1 MKPLPESFVERI
13 KNQYP
18 NDHSVFLESF
28 DRPVVHSVHRHPR
41 KGNSLF
47 EDLEAVQWWDHGFY
61 LKERPIFTLD
71 PLFHAGAY
79 YSQES
84 SSMFVG
90 QLAAEIAQGREGLRV
105 LDLCAAPGGKSI
117 LLSEVIGSTGLLVSN
132 EISNSRN
139 MILRENLTKWGAEN
153 VVVTCND
160 PKAFEALEGFF
171 DIVLVDAP
179 CSGEGM
185 FRKDETA
192 REEWSPANVLMCAER
207 QEGIMKYAMMA
218 VKPGGHLIYSTCTF
232 SQEEN
237 DQQCEGIAQSAG
249 WSGVFLKKN
258 FDTVVRDEF
267 ADYECYR
274 FLPHRVRGEGFF
286 ASVFTKSEGHEF
298 RLPKRVQQDWYRA
311 LTAAEKCALSK
322 MANGETV
329 INKRN
334 EVFDI
339 PGGFDLL
346 SYLVQNFIVTKA
358 GVGLGEL
365 IRNELIP
372 AHDVAMTLRQLDY
385 PRIEVDQDLALNYLR
400 REEIKIE
407 SPTQGWAILT
417 HRGVNLGWVKT
428 LKNRVNNYYPKEW
441 KIRMA

>member
-1 MKPLPESFVERI
+1 MKPLPQSFVDRI

-18 NDHSVFLESF
+18 NDHSVFLESL
-28 DRPVVHSVHRHPR
+28 DRAVVHSVHRHPQ
-41 KGNSLF
+41 KGAHLF
-47 EDLEAVQWWDHGFY
+47 EGLEAVAWWGNGFY
-61 LKERPIFTLD
+61 LNERPVFTLD
-71 PLFHAGAY
+71 PLFHAGSY

-90 QLAAEIAQGREGLRV
+90 QLAAELAQGREGLRV

-117 LLSEVIGSTGLLVSN
+117 LLSEVIGSTGFLISN
-132 EISNSRN
+132 EISSTRN
-139 MILRENLTKWGAEN
+139 VILRENLTKWGAEN

-192 REEWSPANVLMCAER
+192 REEWSPANVEMCATR
-207 QEGIMKYAMMA
+207 QESILEYAMMA

-237 DQQCEGIAQSAG
+237 DQQCARMATSPG
-249 WSGVFLKKN
+249 WSGVFLKKD
-258 FDTVVRDEF
+258 FETVVRDECT
-267 ADYECYR
+267 DYECYR
-274 FLPHRVRGEGFF
+274 FLPHNVRGEGFF
-286 ASVFTKSEGHEF
+286 AAVFTKTAGVEF
-298 RLPKRVQQDWYRA
+298 RLPKRIQQDWYRP
-311 LTAAEKCALSK
+311 LSAAEKGSLSK
-322 MANGETV
+322 IAFREAV

-334 EVFDI
+334 EVFDL
-339 PGGFDLL
+339 PCGFELL
-346 SYLVQNFIVTKA
+346 SYLVQQFIVTKA
-358 GVGLGEL
+358 GVALGEL
-365 IRNELIP
+365 IRQDLIP
-372 AHDVAMTLRQLDY
+372 AHDVAMTLRTLDY
-385 PRIEVDQDLALNYLR
+385 PKIEIDREMALAYLR

-417 HRGVNLGWVKT
+417 HQGVNLGWVKT